1 MCVLILLWISECVKS
16 ECVKKQLMDESDDD
30 FNELCSKLLR
40 RVRKKGVKEGRGE
53 TRTREE
59 ESSCQTKSK
68 LKRTKL
74 PPKTKISHA
83 TTGKKT
89 KLGERGLAPGNE
101 GKCEVTSHESKV
113 VPTSEREE
121 DILAATQKEP
131 VPQLSQPKN
140 QTVGVPDDS
149 SQTESF
155 CLTTLLPSVSKPR
168 AAELVLQKMQ
178 QFKRTSPEK
187 LKHDPESCSVETILK
202 ENAPKSSQEEDT
214 LNNGNVPGLS
224 VTESD
229 AALALAL
236 QQEFGQETPQNADS
250 LEQEGLFFCQICQ
263 KDLSAMNATRR
274 EQHVNRCL
282 DESEKSLEPISVAP
296 KIPECPICGKPFTTL
311 KSRNSH
317 LKQCAIKMEVS
328 PQQLVQAVR
337 LQTFQPDECFPS
349 ASSTPSGRSKRKG
362 STNEKKPQKRRKTT
376 KTEAMSE
383 DLLVAMAM
391 SHSLMEQSKT
401 VTNDNFGNVFSN
413 NLRPGSEKKSRKKK
427 LVSPPQLLVQDS
439 ETYLQQIQDR
449 IAILLTEELVLS
461 STPPLPLSKILKEEM
476 GKAHWCL
483 PQPEEKQGILWK
495 GSSLTEVWPQESF
508 YATGLNPCILP
519 WKPMKTSVKEPILPL
534 LAVSQSK
541 PDVQQLS
548 ASSDPPS
555 EGFYSNIAEE
565 LNSRRQS
572 LSCSQ
577 KDHQTLQ
584 VLMDLAGEGMTLTQW
599 NSSAETLSRSS
610 PGKDLGPCDLPLTG
624 FVLSS
629 KRKKHQRSSNSSLS
643 LGLLSADFGAMVNN
657 PHLSDVQFQMD
668 SGDVLYAHMFVL
680 YARCPCL
687 IQTVYSEGFF
697 VAEDGNLRTRRV
709 LLNDVSTE
717 TAHMFLHYLYTA
729 DVNIPSHLLT
739 DLQSLAVRFGIKE
752 LVDICESGL
761 EVTDINSGDDMFLV
775 EREEKDC
782 ESRAENFQELLRSM
796 WGDEDKELGPLLKL
810 EDQEEDRE
818 KVNEEEMEE
827 IYEFAATQR
836 KMLQGKC
843 QTKEDPVAGQPG
855 EEITIFE
862 CLPGSNKFEK
872 LMDNTDK
879 IDSSE
884 QVKDQDPSGRSNLNI
899 KHFTPMAFQE
909 KIPDDESG
917 TESSE
922 KDCSPKPTKADT
934 HSSTSDLLGKG
945 KGENLREKLSSL
957 NSFHDFDLDKS
968 YDQLFSV
975 TQGEYCEPFQIN
987 CSPDKQKET
996 FPGKEVSNSP
1006 ILCQTPPLQPN
1017 FSPSH
1022 NHYQSPS
1029 NSQIF
1034 PQCRQGSSPLS
1045 PQLKRKFSKIVCPN
1059 LAEKQKKNNDE
1070 DPVCM
1075 NSSECGYIGS
1085 HKNIAVP
1092 ISPSIDLTKPKSC
1105 QRLSQLNIRSQ
1116 NFLSQ
1121 ANKDDDVILLLDS
1134 DEEMEIEKTKM
1145 KPVSDSPL
1153 GERKMPRT
1161 SVSKGKEMK
1170 NSPKAIKPFLM
1181 IDIDSDQRYSQN
1193 PTATEVGVHKDR
1205 VKTVLT
1211 ETQSNRKGNSYFN
1224 DELDVRLVSKHDS
1237 SKEESSST
1245 DTSWLVPA
1253 TPLTNKSHD
1262 CSSQMRVTSIFS
1274 RPSSLKDK
1282 VLQCK
1287 TKVLIEDKDADEI
1300 NKVSINVPQTS
1311 HMLPISSENKPLSET
1326 PSTERSSYR
1335 SPAIRYSKV
1344 NKNLST
1350 IVPIQLSH
1358 ECPDLTKHSLESPSS
1373 HSRLFSAEKHDEQPV
1388 LIQNVCSEVVEVEDS
1403 EEELDCDPCPLS
1415 SSLLLNSDPPIP
1427 VDDDCWNIEP
1437 LSPIPIDNVN
1447 LERTGHLST
1456 SSPKN
1461 KVCEIL
1467 NNRERNSPGT
1477 PSRMGRTPVC
1487 GSPLDKRRSLQCNE
1501 KKSLGTGSPGNSK
1514 LSYLN
1519 SALWDD
1525 WDGDEQKSA
1534 DILPLAERLSNEEAT
1549 QELEVLKTPKASAQ
1563 KTNRPPKVPI
1573 TPMPSYSIMET
1584 PELKKELD
1592 RFGVR
1597 PLPKRQM
1604 VLKLKEIFQYTH
1616 QILPSDSEDE
1626 IQALQTS
1633 PRMMAESCRLPQT
1646 TSQIKTSGAVNELP
1660 PAPCSSTLPSLE
1672 VVESESLSSTR
1683 QQRLK
1688 NLTKTQSRRKQ
1699 PHKTIFTLTQPPAED
1714 VDLGPAGDNQLSM
1727 SQKSIA
1733 SSTDESENSFGSQS
1747 SLANEFETV
1756 FESEE
1761 EEEEEITAS
1770 QAAVREADKE
1780 EAVRRYIRSHPALY
1794 QKVLL
1799 YQPFELADF
1808 QAELRQNG
1816 IKFAMGKLL
1825 DFLDAH
1831 CITFTTAGS
1840 RKEKLKKKKLQ
1851 PGGKKRGKRY

>member
-1 MCVLILLWISECVKS
+1 
-16 ECVKKQLMDESDDD
+16 MDESDDD

-40 RVRKKGVKEGRGE
+40 RVRKKGVKEGPGE
-53 TRTREE
+53 TRTQEE
-59 ESSCQTKSK
+59 ASSFQTKSK

-74 PPKTKISHA
+74 PPKTKISHV

-89 KLGERGLAPGNE
+89 KLGGLAPGNE
-101 GKCEVTSHESKV
+101 GKCEVEVTSHESKV
-113 VPTSEREE
+113 APSSEREE
-121 DILAATQKEP
+121 DLLAPTQKGP
-131 VPQLSQPKN
+131 MPQLSQLKN
-140 QTVGVPDDS
+140 QTGVPDDS
-149 SQTESF
+149 SQIASC
-155 CLTTLLPSVSKPR
+155 CLSTLLPSVPKPR

-187 LKHDPESCSVETILK
+187 LKHNSESCSVETILK
-202 ENAPKSSQEEDT
+202 ENVPKSSQEEDT
-214 LNNGNVPGLS
+214 LNNGNVPRLS
-224 VTESD
+224 VMESD
-229 AALALAL
+229 AALALVL
-236 QQEFGQETPQNADS
+236 QQEFVQETPQNADS

-282 DESEKSLEPISVAP
+282 DESEKSLESISVAP

-317 LKQCAIKMEVS
+317 LKQCAVKMEVS

-349 ASSTPSGRSKRKG
+349 ASSTPAGRSKRKG

-376 KTEAMSE
+376 KTETMSE

-401 VTNDNFGNVFSN
+401 VTNDNLGNVFSN
-413 NLRPGSEKKSRKKK
+413 NIKPGSEKKNWKKK
-427 LVSPPQLLVQDS
+427 LISPPQLLVQDS

-461 STPPLPLSKILKEEM
+461 STAPLPLSRILKEEM

-495 GSSLTEVWPQESF
+495 GSSLTEIWPLESF
-508 YATGLNPCILP
+508 YATGLSPYILP
-519 WKPMKTSVKEPILPL
+519 WKPMKTSENEPILPL
-534 LAVSQSK
+534 MAVSQSK
-541 PDVQQLS
+541 PDVQQLPV
-548 ASSDPPS
+548 SSDPPS
-555 EGFYSNIAEE
+555 EDFYSTVPEE

-577 KDHQTLQ
+577 KDQQTLQ

-599 NSSAETLSRSS
+599 NSNAETLSRSS

-624 FVLSS
+624 FVLSP
-629 KRKKHQRSSNSSLS
+629 KRKKYQRSRNSPLS
-643 LGLLSADFGAMVNN
+643 LGLLSADFGTMVNN

-697 VAEDGNLRTRRV
+697 VVEDGNLRTRRV

-729 DVNIPSHLLT
+729 DINIPSHLLM
-739 DLQSLAVRFGIKE
+739 DLHSLAVRFGIKE
-752 LVDICESGL
+752 LVDLCESGL
-761 EVTDINSGDDMFLV
+761 EITDFNSVDDMFLV

-796 WGDEDKELGPLLKL
+796 WVDEDKESGPLLKL
-810 EDQEEDRE
+810 EDQEEDDRE

-862 CLPGSNKFEK
+862 CLPGGIKFEK
-872 LMDNTDK
+872 LIDNTDK
-879 IDSSE
+879 TDSSE
-884 QVKDQDPSGRSNLNI
+884 QVKGQDPTRRCNLNI
-899 KHFTPMAFQE
+899 KHFTPVAFQE
-909 KIPDDESG
+909 KIPDDKSG
-917 TESSE
+917 TESPE
-922 KDCSPKPTKADT
+922 KDCSPKPTKADA
-934 HSSTSDLLGKG
+934 HSSTSDLLGEG
-945 KGENLREKLSSL
+945 TGESLREKLSSL
-957 NSFHDFDLDKS
+957 NSLHDFDLDKS

-975 TQGEYCEPFQIN
+975 TREYCEPFQIN
-987 CSPDKQKET
+987 CSPEKQKET
-996 FPGKEVSNSP
+996 FPRKEVSNSP
-1006 ILCQTPPLQPN
+1006 ILCRTPPLQPN

-1034 PQCRQGSSPLS
+1034 PQYRQGSSPLS
-1045 PQLKRKFSKIVCPN
+1045 PQLKRNFSKIVCPI

-1070 DPVCM
+1070 DLVCI
-1075 NSSECGYIGS
+1075 NNSECGYIGS

-1092 ISPSIDLTKPKSC
+1092 ISTIKSPSIDLTKPKSC

-1116 NFLSQ
+1116 HFLSQ
-1121 ANKDDDVILLLDS
+1121 ANTDDDVILLLDS
-1134 DEEMEIEKTKM
+1134 DEEMEIEKTKI
-1145 KPVSDSPL
+1145 KPVFDSPL

-1161 SVSKGKEMK
+1161 SISKGKEMK
-1170 NSPKAIKPFLM
+1170 NSPKATKSFLM
-1181 IDIDSDQRYSQN
+1181 IDIDSDQRYSQK
-1193 PTATEVGVHKDR
+1193 PEAIEVGVHKDI
-1205 VKTVLT
+1205 VTTVLT
-1211 ETQSNRKGNSYFN
+1211 EAQSNRKGNGYLN
-1224 DELDVRLVSKHDS
+1224 DELDVKLVSKHDS

-1262 CSSQMRVTSIFS
+1262 SLSQMRVTSIFS
-1274 RPSSLKDK
+1274 RPSSLKEK

-1287 TKVLIEDKDADEI
+1287 TKVLIEDKDANEI
-1300 NKVSINVPQTS
+1300 NKVTINVPQIS
-1311 HMLPISSENKPLSET
+1311 HMLPISSENKSLPDT
-1326 PSTERSSYR
+1326 PGSERSSYR

-1358 ECPDLTKHSLESPSS
+1358 ECPDLTKQSLESPSS
-1373 HSRLFSAEKHDEQPV
+1373 HSRLSSAEEQPV

-1403 EEELDCDPCPLS
+1403 EEELDRDPCPLS

-1437 LSPIPIDNVN
+1437 LSPIPIDDVN

-1456 SSPKN
+1456 SSPNN
-1461 KVCEIL
+1461 KVCETL

-1477 PSRMGRTPVC
+1477 PSRMDSIPVC

-1563 KTNRPPKVPI
+1563 KINRPPKVPI

-1633 PRMMAESCRLPQT
+1633 PRMMAEPCRLPQT
-1646 TSQIKTSGAVNELP
+1646 TSQVKTSGAVTELP
-1660 PAPCSSTLPSLE
+1660 PAPSSSTLPSVE
-1672 VVESESLSSTR
+1672 VAESESLSSTR
-1683 QQRLK
+1683 RQKLK
-1688 NLTKTQSRRKQ
+1688 NLAKTQGRRKQ
-1699 PHKTIFTLTQPPAED
+1699 PHKSLVTLTQPAAED
-1714 VDLGPAGDNQLSM
+1714 VDLGPAGDNQLSL
-1727 SQKSIA
+1727 SQKSLE

-1747 SLANEFETV
+1747 SLASEFETV
-1756 FESEE
+1756 FESEG

-1770 QAAVREADKE
+1770 QAAVQEADKE

-1825 DFLDAH
+1825 DFMDAH
-1831 CITFTTAGS
+1831 CITFTTAGA

-1851 PGGKKRGKRY
+1851 PGGKKRGKHY